1 MNKISQ
7 PKWFKDGKVLII
19 NAPTCGIN
27 KDGNTQFQVDEKN
40 RKTL

>member
-19 NAPTCGIN
+19 NAPTCGIGV
-27 KDGNTQFQVDEKN
+27 KDQGQKLEP
-40 RKTL
+40 